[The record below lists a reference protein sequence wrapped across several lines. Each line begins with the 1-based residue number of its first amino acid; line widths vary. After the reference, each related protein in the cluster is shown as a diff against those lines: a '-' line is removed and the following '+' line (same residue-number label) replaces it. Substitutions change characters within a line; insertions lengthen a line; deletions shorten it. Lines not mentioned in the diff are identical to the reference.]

1 MREIFTCPGAFDV
14 FFTERVRIDAERE
27 GGRVSGG
34 YRAAVYPGADDE
46 AILEGSIQ
54 STRQVFTVLIPASG
68 EGGWNLAALGTR
80 PQIGDKLT
88 LADGTVLH
96 ITKAAQLIGD
106 HFEIEARG

>member
-1 MREIFTCPGAFDV
+1 
-14 FFTERVRIDAERE
+14 
-27 GGRVSGG
+27 
-34 YRAAVYPGADDE
+34 
-46 AILEGSIQ
+46 
-54 STRQVFTVLIPASG
+54 LIPASG